1 MTPWIN
7 LLVTTVRLLDLHDS
21 NHERLSPN
29 VRVSQ
34 EQRPGLKDGYWL
46 DLASLL
52 LDFLLEEDFITNGA
66 FVSQSRCRNFI
77 REYYPNL
84 SADDLTFV
92 INTLSTPS
100 ELFYI
105 NRQNAE
111 KGLPRLASTKR
122 TSLVERQPQTGHVR
136 LTAAGRQAVN
146 LAGQVED
153 LLYSEYD
160 AAKALTAITRGDYG
174 RVPDICNS
182 ILLAIRGLTQ
192 DIRRIRENPTRE
204 SKLQAFQENQRHYH
218 NALNSI
224 QRTILE
230 CRQLLTRPEQQKAFE
245 LWRNHKQNQQEWE
258 LLMLTQSLNRVL
270 NAIENL
276 SRRLTELLTDIAD
289 GRIRSMG
296 VIDFSQLA
304 LDIAVK
310 PPVAALTQAVVE
322 RCMPFA
328 VEACF
333 PSVNDFTQLLQDQ
346 RSERSE
352 EALVFDGR
360 DDDARQDTALHRYL
374 SHHGPAL
381 RQRLAAEP
389 LSLGSAIEEGWSR
402 IGEDDYLPQLLNM
415 FVDPGQLQED
425 LVIALDPAQTLDLTL
440 PDGRRLQGDNPTLM
454 LRISAATMPLSD
466 PPATDT
472 ATIDTATID
481 TTTTDNQAA
490 TTDVEHTA
498 SDAVSEI
505 FQAPQTQ
512 TESGI

>member
-21 NHERLSPN
+21 NHERQSPH

-77 REYYPNL
+77 REFYPNL

-100 ELFYI
+100 ELYYI
-105 NRQNAE
+105 NRAGSAQQNDGTNQRE
-111 KGLPRLASTKR
+111 TLASTKR
-122 TSLVERQPQTGHVR
+122 TSLIERQPQTGHVR
-136 LTAAGRQAVN
+136 LTGAGRQAVN

-230 CRQLLTRPEQQKAFE
+230 CRQLLSRPEQLTAFE
-245 LWRNHKQNQQEWE
+245 QWKRQNGQGQNPQEWE

-304 LDIAVK
+304 LDIARK
-310 PPVAALTQAVVE
+310 PPVQALTQAVVE
-322 RCMPFA
+322 RTMPFA

-352 EALVFDGR
+352 EALVFDGS

-374 SHHGPAL
+374 NHHGDAL
-381 RQRLAAEP
+381 RSHLAKTP
-389 LSLGSAIEEGWSR
+389 LSLEDAIQDGWSQ
-402 IGEDDYLPQLLNM
+402 IGDEDFLPQLLNM
-415 FVDPGQLQED
+415 FVDPEQLQED
-425 LVIALDPAQTLDLTL
+425 LVIALDPDKTLDITL

-454 LRISAATMPLSD
+454 LLISEPTAEPAAR
-466 PPATDT
+466 
-472 ATIDTATID
+472 
-481 TTTTDNQAA
+481 
-490 TTDVEHTA
+490 HT
-498 SDAVSEI
+498 E
-505 FQAPQTQ
+505 QTKELAPSTPHSGQNAP
-512 TESGI
+512 ESGI

>member
-21 NHERLSPN
+21 NHERQSPH

-77 REYYPNL
+77 REFYPNL

-100 ELFYI
+100 ELYYI
-105 NRQNAE
+105 NRAASQQE
-111 KGLPRLASTKR
+111 SQGETRQTLASTKR

-160 AAKALTAITRGDYG
+160 AAKALTAITRGDYA

-230 CRQLLTRPEQQKAFE
+230 CRQLLSRPEQQKAFE
-245 LWRNHKQNQQEWE
+245 QWQKQHPQEWE

-304 LDIAVK
+304 LDIARK
-310 PPVAALTQAVVE
+310 PPVQALTQAVVD
-322 RCMPFA
+322 RTMPFA

-352 EALVFDGR
+352 EALVFDGS
-360 DDDARQDTALHRYL
+360 DDDERQDTALHRFL
-374 SHHGPAL
+374 SHHGEAL
-381 RQRLAAEP
+381 RQHLAERP
-389 LSLGSAIEEGWSR
+389 LSLEDAIQDGWSR
-402 IGEDDYLPQLLNM
+402 IGDEDFLPQLLNM
-415 FVDPGQLQED
+415 FVDPDQLQQN
-425 LVIALDPAQTLDLTL
+425 LVIALDPDKTLDITL

-454 LRISAATMPLSD
+454 LRISEP
-466 PPATDT
+466 T
-472 ATIDTATID
+472 ADQITRHTEQTAHSGQ
-481 TTTTDNQAA
+481 N
-490 TTDVEHTA
+490 
-498 SDAVSEI
+498 
-505 FQAPQTQ
+505 AP
-512 TESGI
+512 ESGI

>member
-1 MTPWIN
+1 
-7 LLVTTVRLLDLHDS
+7 
-21 NHERLSPN
+21 
-29 VRVSQ
+29 
-34 EQRPGLKDGYWL
+34 
-46 DLASLL
+46 
-52 LDFLLEEDFITNGA
+52 
-66 FVSQSRCRNFI
+66 
-77 REYYPNL
+77 
-84 SADDLTFV
+84 
-92 INTLSTPS
+92 S
-100 ELFYI
+100 ELYYI
-105 NRQNAE
+105 NRAGSAQQNDGTNQRE
-111 KGLPRLASTKR
+111 TLASTKR

-136 LTAAGRQAVN
+136 LTGAGRQAVN

-230 CRQLLTRPEQQKAFE
+230 CRQLLSRPEQLTAFE
-245 LWRNHKQNQQEWE
+245 QWKRQNGQGQNPQEWE

-304 LDIAVK
+304 LDIARK
-310 PPVAALTQAVVE
+310 PPVQALTQAVVE
-322 RCMPFA
+322 RTMPFA

-352 EALVFDGR
+352 EALVFDGS

-374 SHHGPAL
+374 NHHGDAL
-381 RQRLAAEP
+381 RSHLAKTP
-389 LSLGSAIEEGWSR
+389 LSLEDAIQDGWSQ
-402 IGEDDYLPQLLNM
+402 IGDEDFLPQLLNM
-415 FVDPGQLQED
+415 FVDPEQLQED
-425 LVIALDPAQTLDLTL
+425 LVIALDPDKTLDITL
-440 PDGRRLQGDNPTLM
+440 PDGRRLQGDN
-454 LRISAATMPLSD
+454 
-466 PPATDT
+466 
-472 ATIDTATID
+472 
-481 TTTTDNQAA
+481 
-490 TTDVEHTA
+490 
-498 SDAVSEI
+498 
-505 FQAPQTQ
+505 
-512 TESGI
+512 